1 MGLPMAK
8 NVVQKCG
15 LPVLGYDVVQQ
26 QMDAFRE
33 AGGIPVS
40 DPAEI
45 YKACDVILQIL
56 PTHPIIRN
64 SVEQAIQYGKP
75 GNVIVD
81 LSSTAPDIILELYQQ
96 AKDAGMFLLDSP
108 VSGGNPMAIAGTLAI
123 MTGGDKEAFV
133 KVKPVLACMG
143 SPVYTGGP
151 ASGSVTKLVNNMI
164 GGAILVA
171 IAEGYAFAAKA
182 GIDLQTTFEATRG
195 GFAGGPMYDNQVP
208 KIIKRDYTPGARIAV
223 HRKDILGSAEV
234 VGLNAEREIL
244 GLNEAVV
251 AAGKLILQHTGVLG
265 ADAVKLVPAGRN
277 GNAPCKGFLRS
288 REVHKG
294 KLELHGAV
302 KVVQEITP
310 RLKDGGLVL
319 VLRKLVVDVLI
330 LDRFG
335 VARIGHTA
343 DAVRPHTLIRDAV
356 LRRFFFFI
364 RSVRS
369 CDGGFDL
376 FSFGAGQLFLFGQ
389 FDTPPG
395 LTGFAAPERHKNCWS
410 YTGAA
415 LASGSTRGRCCG

>member
-1 MGLPMAK
+1 MGVMGLPMAK

-123 MTGGDKEAFV
+123 MTGGDKEAFD

-171 IAEGYAFAAKA
+171 IAEGCAFAAKA

-195 GFAGGPMYDNQVP
+195 GFAGGPSLIQEIRSAP
-208 KIIKRDYTPGARIAV
+208 KAHAPARHCSSASSASPASAPSAV
-223 HRKDILGSAEV
+223 IVIR
-234 VGLNAEREIL
+234 
-244 GLNEAVV
+244 
-251 AAGKLILQHTGVLG
+251 
-265 ADAVKLVPAGRN
+265 VPAPMDREST
-277 GNAPCKGFLRS
+277 PS
-288 REVHKG
+288 RLLALTLLSPYTTRTTLVKR
-294 KLELHGAV
+294 LAV
-302 KVVQEITP
+302 WMN
-310 RLKDGGLVL
+310 R
-319 VLRKLVVDVLI
+319 
-330 LDRFG
+330 
-335 VARIGHTA
+335 A
-343 DAVRPHTLIRDAV
+343 AV
-356 LRRFFFFI
+356 
-364 RSVRS
+364 
-369 CDGGFDL
+369 
-376 FSFGAGQLFLFGQ
+376 
-389 FDTPPG
+389 
-395 LTGFAAPERHKNCWS
+395 
-410 YTGAA
+410 
-415 LASGSTRGRCCG
+415 

>member
-108 VSGGNPMAIAGTLAI
+108 VSGGNPMAIAGTLAL

-195 GFAGGPMYDNQVP
+195 GFAGGPSLIQEIRSAP
-208 KIIKRDYTPGARIAV
+208 KAHAPARHCSSASSASPASAPSAV
-223 HRKDILGSAEV
+223 IVIR
-234 VGLNAEREIL
+234 
-244 GLNEAVV
+244 
-251 AAGKLILQHTGVLG
+251 
-265 ADAVKLVPAGRN
+265 VPAPMDREST
-277 GNAPCKGFLRS
+277 PS
-288 REVHKG
+288 RLLALTLLSPYTTRTTLVKR
-294 KLELHGAV
+294 LAV
-302 KVVQEITP
+302 WMN
-310 RLKDGGLVL
+310 R
-319 VLRKLVVDVLI
+319 
-330 LDRFG
+330 
-335 VARIGHTA
+335 A
-343 DAVRPHTLIRDAV
+343 AV
-356 LRRFFFFI
+356 
-364 RSVRS
+364 
-369 CDGGFDL
+369 
-376 FSFGAGQLFLFGQ
+376 
-389 FDTPPG
+389 
-395 LTGFAAPERHKNCWS
+395 
-410 YTGAA
+410 
-415 LASGSTRGRCCG
+415 

>member
-1 MGLPMAK
+1 MQKIGFLGMGVMGLPMAK

-123 MTGGDKEAFV
+123 MTGGDKEAFD

-195 GFAGGPMYDNQVP
+195 GFAGGPMYDNKVP

-223 HRKDILGSAEV
+223 HRKDILNAKHYAHKLDIDTPLTDVVLHVMDWMNDNGHIDEDQAALVKYYEDKMDVKVGNEDAPSLIQEIRSAPK
-234 VGLNAEREIL
+234 AHAPARHCSSASSASPASAPS
-244 GLNEAVV
+244 AVIV
-251 AAGKLILQHTGVLG
+251 IR
-265 ADAVKLVPAGRN
+265 VPAPMDREST
-277 GNAPCKGFLRS
+277 PS
-288 REVHKG
+288 RLLALTLLSPYTTRTTLVKR
-294 KLELHGAV
+294 LAV
-302 KVVQEITP
+302 WMN
-310 RLKDGGLVL
+310 R
-319 VLRKLVVDVLI
+319 
-330 LDRFG
+330 
-335 VARIGHTA
+335 A
-343 DAVRPHTLIRDAV
+343 AV
-356 LRRFFFFI
+356 
-364 RSVRS
+364 
-369 CDGGFDL
+369 
-376 FSFGAGQLFLFGQ
+376 
-389 FDTPPG
+389 
-395 LTGFAAPERHKNCWS
+395 
-410 YTGAA
+410 
-415 LASGSTRGRCCG
+415 